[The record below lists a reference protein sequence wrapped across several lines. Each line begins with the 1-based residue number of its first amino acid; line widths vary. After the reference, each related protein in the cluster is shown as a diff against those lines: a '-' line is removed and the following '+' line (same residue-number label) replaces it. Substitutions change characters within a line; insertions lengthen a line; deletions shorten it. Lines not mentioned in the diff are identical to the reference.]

1 MMTIQ
6 LNVNP
11 HAGQAAVHR
20 SDARFKVLAA
30 GRRWGKTRL
39 GVNEC
44 LSVAAR
50 GGRAWW
56 VAPSYKMSE
65 VGWRPIRRIG
75 RQIGAEIRKVDRQ
88 VILPGGGWVQVRSA
102 DNPDSLRGE
111 GLDFVVLDEC
121 AFVRENAWLEALRPS
136 LSDRQ
141 GGALFISTP
150 KGRNWFWRS
159 WLRGQDEQ
167 RVEWE
172 SWRYPTSA
180 NPYIDRS
187 EIEAART
194 GLPERIYRQE
204 YDAEFIDDAGGV
216 FRGVMDAA
224 TAIEQERAIPG
235 HGYVVGVD
243 WGKHNDFTVLSVID
257 VALSAQAYV
266 DRFNQIDYALQ
277 AERLTALCDKFNPHL
292 IIAESNAMGEPIIEQ
307 LQRQGLPVQPFVTTN
322 ATKKAAIEALALAF
336 ERGSLEILPDTVQ
349 VGELQAYEME
359 RLPSGLMRYNAPAG
373 MHDDTI
379 IALALAWQGASVPP
393 AAGETVEVQP
403 AQYRPER
410 RSVLWSR

>member
-1 MMTIQ
+1 
-6 LNVNP
+6 
-11 HAGQAAVHR
+11 
-20 SDARFKVLAA
+20 
-30 GRRWGKTRL
+30 
-39 GVNEC
+39 
-44 LSVAAR
+44 
-50 GGRAWW
+50 
-56 VAPSYKMSE
+56 MSE

-136 LSDRQ
+136 LSDRR

-167 RVEWE
+167 RIEWE

-180 NPYIDRS
+180 NPYIDKA
-187 EIEAART
+187 EIEAARV

-216 FRGVMDAA
+216 FRGVVDAA
-224 TAIEQERAIPG
+224 TATEQEKAIPG
-235 HGYVVGVD
+235 HGYVIGVD
-243 WGKHNDFTVLSVID
+243 WAKHSDFTVLSVID
-257 VALSAQAYV
+257 VNTRAQAAL
-266 DRFNQIDYALQ
+266 DRFNQIDYTLQ
-277 AERLTALCDKFNPHL
+277 VSRLTALYERFKPHL
-292 IIAESNAMGEPIIEQ
+292 VIAESNAMGEPIIEQ

-336 ERGSLEILPDTVQ
+336 ERGSLEILPDAVQ

-359 RLPSGLMRYNAPAG
+359 RLPSGLMRYNAPPG
-373 MHDDTI
+373 MHDDTV

-393 AAGETVEVQP
+393 AAGETVTVQP
-403 AQYRPER
+403 AQYRRER
-410 RSVLWSR
+410 RSVLWTRS